1 MEPAI
6 KESALIRSRVRN
18 ALPTKR
24 SGIIDLLLPN
34 QLMCT
39 RMAFC
44 RALGECWNIP
54 SRDEL
59 FLNLLLLLTCG
70 QSSGILLYILLEEVG
85 HFQKMNVS
93 PPKRRTI
100 AEIATKAGVSIPTV
114 SRVLNN
120 RPDVAPGTRER
131 VEQVIKESGFI
142 RSRVRNVLKESSGIV
157 DMLVP
162 GLTNLYSVE
171 IVRGVEE
178 VLERTELRLA
188 LSLTHDSL
196 QLEQRWLAK
205 VIDGATDGAILVLAH
220 GQSNRLDMLFRNKIP
235 FVVVDHRGELG
246 PDVPSVAATNWLGG
260 RLATEHLLSL
270 GHRRIAIIS
279 GDTALPCSRD
289 RIAGYGAALEDAG
302 IPVDPALIRPGR
314 FAQQTGYEQTIALLD
329 LPEPPTAI
337 FAGSDTQAMGVY
349 AALRARGLSVPD
361 SMSVVGFDDVP
372 IASII
377 TPALT
382 TVRQPLVEMGRVAT
396 TMLLRLIVEE
406 PLDSKRVE
414 LTTTLIARE
423 SCAPLQFTKTGS

>member
-18 ALPTKR
+18 ALRTKR

-54 SRDEL
+54 FRDEL

-100 AEIATKAGVSIPTV
+100 AEIASKAGVSIPTV

-220 GQSNRLDMLFRNKIP
+220 GQSNRLDMLLRNKIP

-279 GDTALPCSRD
+279 GDVALRVRRD
-289 RIAGYGAALEDAG
+289 LDLEDA
-302 IPVDPALIRPGR
+302 R
-314 FAQQTGYEQTIALLD
+314 LD
-329 LPEPPTAI
+329 
-337 FAGSDTQAMGVY
+337 V
-349 AALRARGLSVPD
+349 
-361 SMSVVGFDDVP
+361 
-372 IASII
+372 
-377 TPALT
+377 
-382 TVRQPLVEMGRVAT
+382 
-396 TMLLRLIVEE
+396 
-406 PLDSKRVE
+406 
-414 LTTTLIARE
+414 
-423 SCAPLQFTKTGS
+423 

>member
-1 MEPAI
+1 MRDKP
-6 KESALIRSRVRN
+6 
-18 ALPTKR
+18 
-24 SGIIDLLLPN
+24 LLN
-34 QLMCT
+34 
-39 RMAFC
+39 F
-44 RALGECWNIP
+44 
-54 SRDEL
+54 
-59 FLNLLLLLTCG
+59 LLLLTRG
-70 QSSGILLYILLEEVG
+70 QSSGILQYILIEEAG
-85 HFQKMNVS
+85 HFQKMNETTS
-93 PPKRRTI
+93 KRRTI
-100 AEIATKAGVSIPTV
+100 SEIAAQAGVSIPTV

-120 RPDVAPGTRER
+120 RPDVAPETRER

-162 GLTNLYSVE
+162 DLTNLYSVE

-188 LSLTHDSL
+188 LSLSHDAL
-196 QLEQRWLAK
+196 PFEQRWLAK

-220 GQSNRLDMLFRNKIP
+220 GQSNRLDMLLRNKIP

-246 PDVPSVAATNWLGG
+246 PDVPSVGATNWLGG

-279 GDTALPCSRD
+279 GDTTLPCSRD
-289 RIAGYGAALEDAG
+289 RIAGYRAALEDAG
-302 IPVDPALIRPGR
+302 IPVDPALVRPGR

-337 FAGSDTQAMGVY
+337 FAGSDAQAMGVY
-349 AALRARGLSVPD
+349 AALRAHGLSVPEA
-361 SMSVVGFDDVP
+361 MSVVGFDDVP
-372 IASII
+372 IASIV

-396 TMLLRLIVEE
+396 TMLLRLIAEE

-414 LTTTLIARE
+414 LTTTLVARE
-423 SCAPLQFTKTGS
+423 SSAPLQLMNTER